1 MDSVRLRKLP
11 VLEVKNAGLAEIEK
25 RQDTFPLIPKIPIF
39 ELMINGV

>member
-25 RQDTFPLIPKIPIF
+25 RRDAFPLISKIPIF
-39 ELMINGV
+39 ELVIDGV